1 VSEPLPVLAH
11 TSPLEWPLEELAVEL
26 TVHCNL
32 ACRMCSVWEGKRH
45 GVDGELARKLLR
57 EARELGAVSFVPC
70 GAEPFMRTDFVDL
83 VEYAHELGYERQ
95 EIVTNGILLPRWIDR
110 LAAIP
115 SAKLHVS
122 LDGPR
127 DVHDDL
133 RGAGAY
139 DKAITGIR
147 AAAEAGIHVGLS
159 GVLMRPT
166 MHTAGHIIEVARDL
180 GLPEVS
186 FQPFQPEIDGYERA
200 HDEWTFPPDAR
211 GRVEEQIAG
220 LRRRAQELGVPIYT
234 DSILDEVP
242 PYLFEG
248 IRPIPRGG
256 CYVPSRFLL
265 VDVRG
270 DVYPCFFMREQTIG
284 NVNQGDS
291 LLDLWHGETQVALQ
305 MLALTSNCPGCLAAC
320 SDIATFEGVRAGDGA

>member
-1 VSEPLPVLAH
+1 MDLPAGR
-11 TSPLEWPLEELAVEL
+11 SRP
-26 TVHCNL
+26 
-32 ACRMCSVWEGKRH
+32 G
-45 GVDGELARKLLR
+45 
-57 EARELGAVSFVPC
+57 
-70 GAEPFMRTDFVDL
+70 
-83 VEYAHELGYERQ
+83 
-95 EIVTNGILLPRWIDR
+95 
-110 LAAIP
+110 
-115 SAKLHVS
+115 
-122 LDGPR
+122 
-127 DVHDDL
+127 
-133 RGAGAY
+133 RGA
-139 DKAITGIR
+139 DR
-147 AAAEAGIHVGLS
+147 
-159 GVLMRPT
+159 
-166 MHTAGHIIEVARDL
+166 
-180 GLPEVS
+180 
-186 FQPFQPEIDGYERA
+186 
-200 HDEWTFPPDAR
+200 W
-211 GRVEEQIAG
+211 
-220 LRRRAQELGVPIYT
+220 PIYT